1 MERFERDSRSLR
13 TGPSSTGEKEGQRE
27 REKEKG
33 EERERGGPV
42 NCENLGQP
50 EAVFS
55 WRRFSSVAEMIA
67 GTSL

>member
-27 REKEKG
+27 RE
-33 EERERGGPV
+33 RERGGEGGGPV
-42 NCENLGQP
+42 NCGNLGQP